1 MNKAPESTL
10 WNKPSNEWTA
20 LPRAAVTDAVMKEI
34 QSAVQTP
41 DDSSRE
47 RLERFN
53 TAKGNNVLI
62 HNSKERRVVAQGE
75 GAPLWR

>member
-1 MNKAPESTL
+1 MSKAPESTL

-20 LPRAAVTDAVMKEI
+20 LPRATVTDAVMKEI
-34 QSAVQTP
+34 QTAIQTP

-53 TAKGNNVLI
+53 V
-62 HNSKERRVVAQGE
+62 
-75 GAPLWR
+75 PLSEETLRSRIW